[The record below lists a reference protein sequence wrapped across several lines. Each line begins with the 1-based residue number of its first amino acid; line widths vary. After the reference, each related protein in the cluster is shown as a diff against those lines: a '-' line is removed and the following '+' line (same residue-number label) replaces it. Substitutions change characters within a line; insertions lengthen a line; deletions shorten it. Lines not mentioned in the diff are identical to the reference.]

1 VRSPWSARAI
11 QLTAV
16 AAIVAVAVTLVAF
29 SLRQPAVPTYSPT
42 PPSPPSPRDA
52 GRALVGPVLYTVD
65 VSDPEQWRYFSF
77 HVGSVIE
84 NPGARDWDLAFRR
97 YQIIANGGREFVG
110 GAGIVDLGKVA
121 FADVKT
127 VPDAGYLATEGG
139 TDPRNPAIANWYS
152 YGYFSHVLS
161 PKPHV
166 WAVRTA
172 DGRYAKIELVSYYC
186 PRSQPACLTFRY
198 IYQGD
203 GSRVVGGN

>member
-1 VRSPWSARAI
+1 MVRSPWIARAI
-11 QLTAV
+11 QLMAV

-29 SLRQPAVPTYSPT
+29 SLCQPVVATYSPT
-42 PPSPPSPRDA
+42 PPSPRDA

-65 VSDPEQWRYFSF
+65 ASDLEQWRYFSF

-84 NPGARDWDLAFRR
+84 NPGAKDWDLAFRR

-110 GAGIVDLGKVA
+110 GAGIIDLGEVA

-127 VPDAGYLATEGG
+127 VPDAGYLATEGV
-139 TDPRNPAIANWYS
+139 TDPRNPAIVNWYS

-161 PKPHV
+161 PRPHV

-172 DGRYAKIELVSYYC
+172 DGRYAKIEIVSYYC